1 MSGIAPNGLKLFQ
14 IGEKE
19 KVLRVVSSTLGEK
32 KDTTSETKAINC
44 NNDFRHCIRE
54 QEREIDQEGVSRAVR
69 TFVMWR
75 TNNPSLL
82 LVSSSLLRVCVCY
95 TSVMVNRPLLM
106 RTEKRSNVNFAPTA
120 GNWWKSTLFLSTH
133 PSHNSFLLSYIDVLA
148 ILGHGTVYTQDD
160 KSAST
165 HTHT

>member
-82 LVSSSLLRVCVCY
+82 LVSSSLLRVCVY
-95 TSVMVNRPLLM
+95 VTLLWWSIGHSLWGRRRDRMSTSHQRLATGGSQRCSCRPTPLIIVFYC
-106 RTEKRSNVNFAPTA
+106 RT
-120 GNWWKSTLFLSTH
+120 STSSLF
-133 PSHNSFLLSYIDVLA
+133 
-148 ILGHGTVYTQDD
+148 
-160 KSAST
+160 
-165 HTHT
+165 